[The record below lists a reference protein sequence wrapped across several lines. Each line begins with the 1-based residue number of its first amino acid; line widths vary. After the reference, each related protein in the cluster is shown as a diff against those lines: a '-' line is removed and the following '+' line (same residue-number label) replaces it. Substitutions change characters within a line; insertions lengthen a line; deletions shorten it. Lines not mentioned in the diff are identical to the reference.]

1 MYKPL
6 TMIMEDF
13 LISHYALLVYV
24 VLLVFL
30 ALTIVNVFNPCT
42 KAVCMCS
49 FAAVF
54 VMFLRA
60 LALVTRRFFYMG
72 VRGVIH
78 VLGSPKFW
86 HSFRSDVAISPEM
99 YYTMLAFYLTLCL
112 AISYSIW
119 YKRREAMRH
128 KYMVL
133 DQSGTYMEEKA
144 MPNSHYEVVPVLPG
158 FQAAVLVS
166 LDGITYRENGQCFW
180 VDEGLLT
187 AAHVV
192 EGYDYCC
199 IYRDEKHKI
208 EVPSS
213 VFETGQGDYACC
225 RDPIKITQKVG
236 LSKAKL
242 ACVGIE
248 KGAGV
253 SANIVA
259 RGKRSIGFLDQHSQF
274 GFLTYSG
281 STTSGFS
288 GAPYHLGRTIFGMH
302 LGADSVNMGYE
313 AAFLKTEL
321 RPSRVI
327 KKLVDLKKEDS
338 ASWLVEQLGR
348 EDEVQYWRSPFDP
361 SEYKLKVGNMYH
373 IVDGEVLREILDRKK
388 GRRAVDKIDYLEESD
403 QPRETTAR
411 VVETRDMETMVWQYE
426 VEESVKISG
435 EIDLAE
441 PVIAPTPAE
450 DKIEDP
456 LISTLRGLLQEF
468 GRTSI
473 YTSANL
479 PAVKEAVQAP
489 VKEAVEPVTPVVSKV
504 DELPLAPRDAMTF
517 NDSGNL
523 FRAPAVPAGAPGM
536 VSVPAPAQN
545 LGQPIYGP
553 MAFPYPPPLVNYHME
568 SRSSMPA
575 PQNVAFTRTQRNRA
589 RRQNRQRN
597 RSELEQYR
605 QLFGPIQPG
614 GVISQPQ
621 PTQMPGSTENSI
633 EH

>member
-1 MYKPL
+1 MYKPY
-6 TMIMEDF
+6 TMIMEDLF
-13 LISHYALLVYV
+13 ISHYAMLVYV
-24 VLLVFL
+24 ALLVFL
-30 ALTIVNVFNPCT
+30 ALTIVNVINPCT
-42 KAVCMCS
+42 KAVCTCS

-54 VMFLRA
+54 VMFCRA
-60 LALVTRRFFYMG
+60 LALVTRQFLFQGIHG
-72 VRGVIH
+72 VVV
-78 VLGSPKFW
+78 VLTSKKFW
-86 HSFRSDVAISPEM
+86 QSFYVTTPEIF
-99 YYTMLAFYLTLCL
+99 YTMIAFYLTLAL
-112 AISYSIW
+112 VIAFNVW

-133 DQSGTYMEEKA
+133 NESGTYMEEKA
-144 MPNSHYEVVPVLPG
+144 MPNSHYEIVPVLPG

-180 VDEGLLT
+180 VDEGLVT

-242 ACVGIE
+242 AGVGLE
-248 KGAGV
+248 KGSGI

-259 RGKRSIGFLDQHSQF
+259 RGKRSIGFLDQHPQF
-274 GFLTYSG
+274 GFVTYSG

-288 GAPYHLGRTIFGMH
+288 GAPYHLGRTILGMH

-338 ASWLVEQLGR
+338 ASWLVEHLGR
-348 EDEVQYWRSPFDP
+348 EDEIQYWQSPFDP
-361 SEYKLKVGNMYH
+361 SEYKLKIGNMYH
-373 IVDGEVLREILDRKK
+373 IVDNEVLKEILTRKK
-388 GRRAVDKIDYLEESD
+388 GRQAVDKIDYLEESD
-403 QPRETTAR
+403 APRKTTKS
-411 VVETRDMETMVWQYE
+411 TETMVWRE
-426 VEESVKISG
+426 DVEESVRVYGG
-435 EIDLAE
+435 EVDLFDE
-441 PVIAPTPAE
+441 PVIVPVPVE
-450 DKIEDP
+450 DRHEDP
-456 LISTLRGLLQEF
+456 LIATIRGLVQEF
-468 GRTSI
+468 GRTSV
-473 YTSANL
+473 YTSAQL
-479 PAVKEAVQAP
+479 PAVKEAAQVPP
-489 VKEAVEPVTPVVSKV
+489 VKAAEAVVPAAPRV

-536 VSVPAPAQN
+536 VSVPAPVQN
-545 LGQPIYGP
+545 QGQPIYGP

-568 SRSSMPA
+568 SRSSMLA

-589 RRQNRQRN
+589 RRQSRQQNKRELELYRQR
-597 RSELEQYR
+597 Y
-605 QLFGPIQPG
+605 GPIQLG
-614 GVISQPQ
+614 DATSQPQ
-621 PTQMPGSTENSI
+621 QTQTPGSTANST